1 MANIKSI
8 SIYVNSASQIDVGS
22 RSRSSTSSDSETNE
36 PGPSS
41 RPTNRSRPNKRAK
54 LSESR
59 PRTQNDRPTGS
70 RSRAATKE
78 WKLVTNGDEVHFSS
92 YRFQPARN
100 SGVHVPL
107 NQESTPLDCFK
118 VFFDEVI
125 KDKFKN
131 SVNEFANRKVQ
142 MNTPARKY
150 SVYSSWEPIT
160 DSEIYKFLAV
170 LIQMGLDSKPQIR
183 DYWDTSDKG
192 YSKWYSQMFDRNRF
206 QSIFHTMLHCSDE
219 GAEGKEKVEPFV
231 NMMLEV
237 VWHCGTESV
246 KLTFGLSV
254 VQVKGRRPVVTVLV
268 WLSYSLQVWRYC
280 YCLLKVYCLFIYFIV
295 LVQPFL

>member
-1 MANIKSI
+1 MAEQQQQSRHLCVSKALDFLSQIMDESSDETDSVGEEEVDNLS
-8 SIYVNSASQIDVGS
+8 VDLELDLEGDSASQIDVGS
-22 RSRSSTSSDSETNE
+22 RSRSSTSSDSETNK

-131 SVNEFANRKVQ
+131 SVNEFANQKVQ

-246 KLTFGLSV
+246 KLQNLM
-254 VQVKGRRPVVTVLV
+254 
-268 WLSYSLQVWRYC
+268 
-280 YCLLKVYCLFIYFIV
+280 
-295 LVQPFL
+295 